1 MPTPKKEKVLV
12 LGPVLGPVLV
22 FMDMIKHHDE
32 KQFGEEEVDLIL

>member
-1 MPTPKKEKVLV
+1 MPTPKKEKVL
-12 LGPVLGPVLV
+12 VLGPVLV